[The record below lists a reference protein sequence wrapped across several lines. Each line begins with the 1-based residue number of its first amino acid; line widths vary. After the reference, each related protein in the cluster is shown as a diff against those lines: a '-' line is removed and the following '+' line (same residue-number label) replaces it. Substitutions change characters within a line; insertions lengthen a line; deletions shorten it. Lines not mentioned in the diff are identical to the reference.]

1 MFDVAEAYERQRGR
15 SSKLLAPLFI
25 DFVGV
30 QGEVLDVGCGTGA
43 LTFALARNKSVSK
56 IVGVDLS
63 EGFLAYARS
72 KTDDPRITFEQG
84 DAQKLPFPDGAFDCC
99 LALLVVSFIP
109 DAPKAAREMR
119 RVTRPGGVVATAMW
133 DNTGGNDLNQSLWDA
148 AIPLDPKAPQ
158 DKDRPGSYGTAEDL
172 TALWVGARFTN
183 FAVKNIVFP
192 CAFDSFDDF
201 WLPLTEGQGPAGAYL
216 ARLSVEHR
224 AALRERLRQNLFGN
238 RPDGRFSLKAKA
250 WAVRGTV
257 PAL

>member
-1 MFDVAEAYERQRGR
+1 MFEVAEAYERQRGR
-15 SSKLLAPLFI
+15 SSKLLAPLFV

-43 LTFALARNKSVSK
+43 LTLALAKNKSVSK

-72 KTDDPRITFEQG
+72 KTNDPRITFEQG
-84 DAQKLPFPDGAFDCC
+84 DAQKLPFPDGVFDCC

-119 RVTRPGGVVATAMW
+119 RVTRSGGVVATAMW

-158 DKDRPGSYGTAEDL
+158 DKDRPGSYGTSGEL
-172 TALWVGARFTN
+172 TLLWASAGLAN
-183 FAVKNIVFP
+183 IEVKNIAFP
-192 CAFDSFDDF
+192 CGFDSFDDF
-201 WLPLTEGQGPAGAYL
+201 WVPLTEGQGPAGAYL
-216 ARLSVEHR
+216 ARLSQTHR

-238 RPDGRFSLKAKA
+238 HPDAPFSLNAKA
-250 WAVRGTV
+250 WAVRGTG
-257 PAL
+257 PTL